1 MSDLHLLTASE
12 AARLIREGRITSKEL
27 VTSCL
32 AQIDA
37 REPTVQAWH
46 YLDRAQALAQAEAA
60 DAAHKAGKPHGALH
74 GVPVGVK
81 DVFDT
86 RDMPTEN
93 GCALHAGRTPRH
105 DAAAVALLREAGAVI
120 LGKTVTAELAYYTPG
135 KTRNPH
141 DPARTPGGSSSGSA
155 AAVAAGMVPLAL
167 GTQTNGSTIRP
178 AAFCGVYGYKPTHG
192 LISRRHCLR
201 LSRTLD
207 HVGIFARTLEDI
219 AIAGEALMRFDD
231 APAAGEDEDM
241 RPAAPAPLARVLAEE
256 PPVEPKLAFVKS
268 PVWDQ
273 AEEVTKEAFAELVE
287 ALGSKAE
294 PVELPEFFAEAWPAH
309 KAIMEADIAHNLR
322 REFERGRERLS
333 PAMQQA
339 IERGRAVTA
348 KDYLAA
354 QALARDLAAEID
366 DITFAYDA
374 ILTPAAAG
382 PAPVGTATGNAAF
395 CTLWTLTGVP
405 AVSLPLLADEKGMPM
420 GVQLVARRG
429 DDARLLRTAR
439 WLAGLLTGGA
449 AL

>member
-1 MSDLHLLTASE
+1 MDDLHLLTANE
-12 AARLIREGRITSKEL
+12 AARLIREGRLTSTEL
-27 VTSCL
+27 VAACL

-37 REPTVQAWH
+37 REPEIQAWH
-46 YLDRAQALAQAEAA
+46 YLNRDYALAQAEAA
-60 DAAHKAGKPHGALH
+60 DAAHKAGKPHGPLH
-74 GVPVGVK
+74 GVPVGIK

-178 AAFCGVYGYKPTHG
+178 AAFCGIYGYKPTHG

-207 HVGIFARTLEDI
+207 HVGLFARTLEDL
-219 AIAGEALMRFDD
+219 AILGEALMRFDD
-231 APAAGEDEDM
+231 EDDDM
-241 RPAAPAPLARVLAEE
+241 RPAAPPPLSRVLAEA
-256 PPVEPKLAFVKS
+256 PPVEPKLAFVET
-268 PVWDQ
+268 PAWNQ
-273 AEEVTKEAFAELVE
+273 AEAVTKEACAELVE
-287 ALGSKAE
+287 ALGAKAE
-294 PVELPEFFAEAWPAH
+294 PVELPEVFAEAWPAQ
-309 KAIMEADIAHNLR
+309 KTIMEADIAHNLR
-322 REFERGRERLS
+322 REFEQGREKLS
-333 PAMQQA
+333 PAMQQC
-339 IERGRAVTA
+339 IERGRAISA

-354 QALARDLAAEID
+354 LEVARLLAAEIEELA
-366 DITFAYDA
+366 FAYDA
-374 ILTPAAAG
+374 ILTPAAPG
-382 PAPVGTATGNAAF
+382 PAPVGTATGNPAF
-395 CTLWTLTGVP
+395 ATLWTLTGVP
-405 AVSLPLLADEKGMPM
+405 AVSLPLLADASDLPM

-439 WLAGLLTGGA
+439 WLVSTLS
-449 AL
+449 

>member
-1 MSDLHLLTASE
+1 MDDLHLLTASE
-12 AARLIREGRITSKEL
+12 AARLIREGRVTSKEL
-27 VTSCL
+27 VEACL
-32 AQIDA
+32 AQIEA
-37 REPTVQAWH
+37 REPQVQAWR
-46 YLDRAQALAQAEAA
+46 YLDRAHALAQAERA
-60 DAAHKAGKPHGALH
+60 DEAHKAGRPHGPLH
-74 GVPVGVK
+74 GVPIGIK

-141 DPARTPGGSSSGSA
+141 DSARTPGGSSSGSA

-167 GTQTNGSTIRP
+167 GTQTNGSTLRP
-178 AAFCGVYGYKPTHG
+178 ASYCGIYGYKPTHG
-192 LISRRHCLR
+192 LVSRRNCLR

-207 HVGIFARTLEDI
+207 HVGLFARTLDDI
-219 AIAGEALMRFDD
+219 AILGEALMRFDQ
-231 APAAGEDEDM
+231 EDEDM
-241 RPAAPAPLARVLAEE
+241 RPVAPPPLVRVLAEE
-256 PPVEPKLAFVKS
+256 PPVEPKLAFVKTPS
-268 PVWDQ
+268 WDQ
-273 AEEVTKEAFAELVE
+273 AEAVMKDALAELVE
-287 ALGSKAE
+287 ALGAKVE
-294 PVELPEFFAEAWPAH
+294 PVDLPGIFADAWAAH
-309 KAIMEADIAHNLR
+309 KTMMEADIAHNLR
-322 REFERGRERLS
+322 REFETGREKLS
-333 PAMQQA
+333 PAMQQC

-354 QALARDLAAEID
+354 QALARGLEAEID
-366 DITFAYDA
+366 EIAFAYDA

-382 PAPVGTATGNAAF
+382 PAPVGEATGNPAF

-405 AVSLPLLADEKGMPM
+405 AVSLPVLADENGLPM

-439 WLAGLLTGGA
+439 WLTGVLA
-449 AL
+449 DESK